1 VKILWTVAL
10 AILWGGNLLGQVS
23 YQRIL
28 NADDEP
34 GNWLTYSRTYNSQRY
49 SHLDQ
54 IRRDNVKNLELKWVF
69 QAKSLE
75 NFEATPLV
83 VDGVMYL
90 TRPPNVVVALDART
104 GRVFWTYHHKVPK
117 EVSVCCGL
125 VNRGLAILDN
135 LLFLGT
141 LDARLQAIDAK
152 TGSLVWD
159 VKLADFRDGYAVT
172 MAPLAVKDKVIVG
185 MAGGEYGIRGFL
197 EAYEAKTGKKA
208 WRFHTIPGPGEPGN
222 ETWEGDSWK
231 TGGGSAWL
239 TGSFDPELNL
249 LYWGIGNP
257 GPDWNGDVRKGDN
270 LYSDS
275 VVALNPD
282 NGRLQWHFQFTPHDL
297 WDYDAV
303 QIPVL
308 VDMEFGGRERKLM
321 LWGNRNGFYYVLDR
335 TDGRF
340 LLGKAFAHQTW
351 AEGLDENGRPIK
363 RAGAEPSVEGTLT
376 YPSVQGATNWYSPS
390 YSPRSGLFYLS
401 AWEYASV
408 YFKGDPTYV
417 RGERYI
423 GSFPRGV
430 YPDVMVDTDPGYGAV
445 RALDPKTGE
454 RKWEYK
460 MTSVTEG
467 GVLTTAGDVLFSGNM
482 EGHVFALDVFDGSLL
497 WSRNLGG
504 RVISSP
510 ITYLVDDKQHFSIIA
525 GHSLYTFVLKD

>member
-1 VKILWTVAL
+1 MKNLLTVAL
-10 AILWGGNLLGQVS
+10 AILWSGNLLGQVS

-54 IRRDNVKNLELKWVF
+54 IRRDNVNNLELKWVF

-152 TGSLVWD
+152 TGSL
-159 VKLADFRDGYAVT
+159 
-172 MAPLAVKDKVIVG
+172 
-185 MAGGEYGIRGFL
+185 
-197 EAYEAKTGKKA
+197 
-208 WRFHTIPGPGEPGN
+208 
-222 ETWEGDSWK
+222 
-231 TGGGSAWL
+231 
-239 TGSFDPELNL
+239 DPELNL

-270 LYSDS
+270 LYCDS

-297 WDYDAV
+297 
-303 QIPVL
+303 
-308 VDMEFGGRERKLM
+308 
-321 LWGNRNGFYYVLDR
+321 
-335 TDGRF
+335 
-340 LLGKAFAHQTW
+340 
-351 AEGLDENGRPIK
+351 
-363 RAGAEPSVEGTLT
+363 
-376 YPSVQGATNWYSPS
+376 
-390 YSPRSGLFYLS
+390 
-401 AWEYASV
+401 
-408 YFKGDPTYV
+408 
-417 RGERYI
+417 
-423 GSFPRGV
+423 
-430 YPDVMVDTDPGYGAV
+430 
-445 RALDPKTGE
+445 
-454 RKWEYK
+454 
-460 MTSVTEG
+460 
-467 GVLTTAGDVLFSGNM
+467 
-482 EGHVFALDVFDGSLL
+482 SL
-497 WSRNLGG
+497 
-504 RVISSP
+504 IH
-510 ITYLVDDKQHFSIIA
+510 I
-525 GHSLYTFVLKD
+525 